1 MQERDKDIKIS
12 VIIPFRN
19 SGRFIGQCCKSLF
32 GQTMKEVEYIFVD
45 DGSTDL
51 SLSTVKRVLE
61 SYPSRKGSV
70 KIISHPTSQ
79 GVANSRQEALDIAKG
94 EYIIHCD
101 SDDYLDLNAFYTM
114 YNAAINNKADI
125 VAISFIYESRD
136 SKKTVTF
143 RSNIF
148 PSLNETP
155 FDTLH
160 FSLCNKII
168 RRDLIER
175 CCARFFEGI
184 DCWEDLGFMTQLLV
198 YKPKITI
205 LSEAMYHYRR
215 GQSATLTTGNM
226 ERVLNDH
233 IKMAIALEK
242 WFTDDM
248 KEEFSQFLN
257 LLKFSAKIKYA
268 RKGTFDLVKWKTTFP
283 EVNNRILSFKT
294 VPILYRLL
302 FVTVNILPLPICRMF
317 NKMQKQ

>member
-1 MQERDKDIKIS
+1 MDQQDKDIKIS

-19 SGRFIGQCCKSLF
+19 SGRFICQCCKSLF

-45 DGSTDL
+45 DGSTDS
-51 SLSTVKRVLE
+51 SLSTVKTVLE
-61 SYPSRKGSV
+61 SYPSRKGNV
-70 KIISHPTSQ
+70 IIISHPTSH

-136 SKKTVTF
+136 SKKNVAF
-143 RSNIF
+143 RSNVF

-168 RRDLIER
+168 RKDLIAR

-215 GQSATLTTGNM
+215 GQSTTLTTGNM

-233 IKMAIALEK
+233 IKMAKALEK

-248 KEEFSQFLN
+248 KEEFSQFLY

-268 RKGTFDLVKWKTTFP
+268 RKGTFNLVKWKTTFP
-283 EVNNRILSFKT
+283 EVNNRILSLKT
-294 VPILYRLL
+294 VPIHYRIMFSAISL
-302 FVTVNILPLPICRMF
+302 LPLPICQML
-317 NKMQKQ
+317 NKMQK

>member
-45 DGSTDL
+45 DGSTDS
-51 SLSTVKRVLE
+51 SLSTVKTVLE
-61 SYPSRKGSV
+61 SYPSRKESV

-101 SDDYLDLNAFYTM
+101 SDDYLDLNAFDTM

-198 YKPKITI
+198 SKPKIII
-205 LSEAMYHYRR
+205 LKDAMYHYRR
-215 GQSATLTTGNM
+215 NQSATLTTGDMN
-226 ERVLNDH
+226 RVLNDH
-233 IKMAIALEK
+233 IRMAKALDQSL
-242 WFTDDM
+242 TDAD

-268 RKGTFDLVKWKTTFP
+268 RKGTFNLVKWKTIFP
-283 EVNNRILSFKT
+283 EVNSRILTFKT
-294 VPILYRLL
+294 VPIHYRIMFSAVSL
-302 FVTVNILPLPICRMF
+302 LPLLICRML
-317 NKMQKQ
+317 NKMQK